1 LSVRRQ
7 TDAVSFGVAV
17 MASVLIAPALY
28 HHYLAIA
35 VLPFL
40 LALAHARPR
49 WWLLIAYGGMLG
61 GKQPE
66 LGDLMWVVNR
76 GLPTIGAL
84 ALFVG
89 LLVTGRRREAS
100 GPEPDGHA

>member
-1 LSVRRQ
+1 
-7 TDAVSFGVAV
+7 

-49 WWLLIAYGGMLG
+49 WWLAIAYGGLLG

-66 LGDLMWVVNR
+66 LGELMWVVNR

-84 ALFVG
+84 TLLVG
-89 LLVTGRRREAS
+89 LLLTGRRRDLS
-100 GPEPDGHA
+100 QPDRGNDLR